1 MITRISSSLI
11 SYQNGRKKVLIIAGN
26 NRESVN
32 EYATVRIDLRAYE
45 ILIPADPGVPVH
57 RATGRSVLLMS
68 TESDAAIGRLAVMD
82 GTLND
87 LLRDLA
93 GEITGQDAAGM
104 TTGKPPRPCPGR
116 PKATAR

>member
-1 MITRISSSLI
+1 MKSSFRQIQASLYI
-11 SYQNGRKKVLIIAGN
+11 GQA
-26 NRESVN
+26 
-32 EYATVRIDLRAYE
+32 
-45 ILIPADPGVPVH
+45 
-57 RATGRSVLLMS
+57 GRSVLLMS
-68 TESDAAIGRLAVMD
+68 TESDAAVGRLAVID

-104 TTGKPPRPCPGR
+104 TTGKPPRPCPDR